1 MSRNGDLTKIGHD
14 GVETNPIHQG
24 FASAVFHTRRYLVVA
39 DSDLAITCVF
49 FQETVT
55 GNLAFSMVKGLAFC
69 LSHHLTDRGGLRRGG
84 SRPLDSFP
92 WHATAFGAPEKG
104 DGDGREF
111 YPRNPIFDSE
121 NAWYFWMLSN
131 SENIYMKNYETVLH
145 TCPLYFIILKGTSMN
160 ITPFPDGS
168 QMETTVETS
177 PRLSSGL
184 TYRQPNRR

>member
-1 MSRNGDLTKIGHD
+1 
-14 GVETNPIHQG
+14 
-24 FASAVFHTRRYLVVA
+24 
-39 DSDLAITCVF
+39 
-49 FQETVT
+49 
-55 GNLAFSMVKGLAFC
+55 MVKGLAFC

-184 TYRQPNRR
+184 TLPAAESSLMPKVLGGQVASGILVEIWRTVTRKTMGKPWCFR